1 MYLLM
6 TLNRYLSTR
15 WDVIKVLIMEKYI
28 RKERLDDG
36 IKQKLR
42 APQYSQ
48 HSTVYFVYIGVGFA
62 WYLFLFCNVRTCK
75 NSHVLWEFF
84 SE

>member
-1 MYLLM
+1 
-6 TLNRYLSTR
+6 
-15 WDVIKVLIMEKYI
+15 MEKYI

-48 HSTVYFVYIGVGFA
+48 YSTVYFVYIGVGFA
-62 WYLFLFCNVRTCK
+62 
-75 NSHVLWEFF
+75 
-84 SE
+84 